1 MRSDTRWQR
10 KVCVDWNGALSIPMP
25 AGEIFNVNKVKS
37 NIRHPPWMYVR
48 QIKLCCSILCYW
60 VVEVEL
66 FNRLYG
72 KFAVYGDEEIN
83 QKINCIEK
91 MCQNFE
97 LQEDRKVRRHATHF
111 IVPLNIIV
119 FLTNAYVNT
128 WDACFDSISNAFTRS
143 MPFIKVNML
152 SLF

>member
-1 MRSDTRWQR
+1 M
-10 KVCVDWNGALSIPMP
+10 
-25 AGEIFNVNKVKS
+25 
-37 NIRHPPWMYVR
+37 
-48 QIKLCCSILCYW
+48 
-60 VVEVEL
+60 EL

-119 FLTNAYVNT
+119 FLTNAYANT
-128 WDACFDSISNAFTRS
+128 
-143 MPFIKVNML
+143 
-152 SLF
+152 